1 MLEMVFQTLL
11 WKCGSKLFHRHC
23 QVVVGRIASQSIV
36 NLSTI
41 ILLLIMSVGILYF
54 KVEILIWFRYS
65 LQVVWTF
72 TFRIVLDKWLEVSI
86 INVYEQ

>member
-54 KVEILIWFRYS
+54 KVE
-65 LQVVWTF
+65 VVWTF
-72 TFRIVLDKWLEVSI
+72 TFRIVLDKWLKVSI